1 MHPKHGKP
9 IILQGP
15 RKKKKKPRIVQ
26 PSTVETEP
34 EPEVPM
40 KREMSKDELEE
51 IGRLY
56 GIELDK
62 RLKKETLI
70 KQLKELDK

>member
-1 MHPKHGKP
+1 MLLDLLDWFDNKVAELSLK
-9 IILQGP
+9 IESMFS
-15 RKKKKKPRIVQ
+15 KKYDYKYEDM
-26 PSTVETEP
+26 T
-34 EPEVPM
+34 
-40 KREMSKDELEE
+40 KDELEE

-70 KQLKELDK
+70 KKLKELDK